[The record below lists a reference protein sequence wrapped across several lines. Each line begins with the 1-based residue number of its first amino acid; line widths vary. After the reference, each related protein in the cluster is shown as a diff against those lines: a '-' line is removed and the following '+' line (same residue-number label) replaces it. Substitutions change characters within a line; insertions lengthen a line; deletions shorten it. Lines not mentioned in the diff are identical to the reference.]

1 MSKELNILQIGLTNW
16 GNQYDIPENMSWY
29 HFYPNSSVAL
39 REIIEKE
46 DISRFHAV
54 LIEDGQYAKD
64 LFSFV
69 KYFEPYTLFY
79 NQNLQT
85 DDREVLDFFKKRCAQ
100 AIDFSSPQQLINDLS
115 KSLFGGGYGDKLF
128 PSTIQVNPNF
138 TGALSYQGLDYVSLE
153 GGFGQDFSQLA
164 FWAYNIVVQKTLPIE
179 LWLEYEKQGNKSC
192 HFISPPYRNNH
203 NFRV

>member
-1 MSKELNILQIGLTNW
+1 
-16 GNQYDIPENMSWY
+16 MSWY

-128 PSTIQVNPNF
+128 PSMIQVNPNF
-138 TGALSYQGLDYVSLE
+138 TGAISYQGLDYVSLE
-153 GGFGQDFSQLA
+153 GGLDKIFSQLA
-164 FWAYNIVVQKTLPIE
+164 YLG
-179 LWLEYEKQGNKSC
+179 L
-192 HFISPPYRNNH
+192 
-203 NFRV
+203 